1 LRISDDIFINAPME
15 VVWSVTI
22 DIERWPEWTPT
33 ITSVKR
39 LDSDPLKPGSIA
51 QVAQPMQPVSEWVVS
66 EIIPGRV
73 FSWET
78 RRNGLHMIATH
89 ELSSKGSLTKN
100 VLHLDARGALAIM
113 LWPLLRLAIRR
124 ALAKENRA
132 LKQRCER

>member
-1 LRISDDIFINAPME
+1 LRISDSIIINAPVE
-15 VVWSVTI
+15 VVWSVTS

-39 LDSDPLKPGSIA
+39 LDTDPLKPGSIA
-51 QVAQPMQPVSEWVVS
+51 RVSQPMQPASEWVVT

-78 RRNGLHMIATH
+78 RRSGLHMIATH
-89 ELSSKGSLTKN
+89 ELSSEGSSTKN

-113 LWPLLRLAIRR
+113 LWPLLRY